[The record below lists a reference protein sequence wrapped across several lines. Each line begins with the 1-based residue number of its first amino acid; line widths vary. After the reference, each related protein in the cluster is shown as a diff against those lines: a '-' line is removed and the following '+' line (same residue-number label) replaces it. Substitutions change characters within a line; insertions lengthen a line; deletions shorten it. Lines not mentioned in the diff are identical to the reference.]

1 MSNGQSV
8 EALLSDRDSLVMA
21 LYDPAD
27 CLDCQGVA
35 HEWLAWERAAPSTR
49 KYQILLSRAPTA
61 DEQRHFSLQRLEPL
75 VLSGVPRGMSVPRA
89 YWIIAGAIQDSGLMQ
104 IGERALL
111 RRVLTASEAST
122 DSTTATHK

>member
-1 MSNGQSV
+1 ML
-8 EALLSDRDSLVMA
+8 AAILSERDSLVMA

-49 KYQILLSRAPTA
+49 EYQVVLSRTPTA

-75 VLSGVPRGMSVPRA
+75 VLTELPRGMTVPRA
-89 YWIIAGAIQDSGLMQ
+89 YWIITGAIQDSGLRQ

-111 RRVLTASEAST
+111 RRVLAASEGSFDPST
-122 DSTTATHK
+122 STHK